1 MKLGEIIAN
10 FRAEKDL
17 SLGDFAKLTNLS
29 KTYIAMLEKG
39 INPSTEKEIV
49 PSIQTLQTCASVMGI
64 TLDEL
69 INKLDD
75 DQKINFNDNVTKQ
88 DTKNIISTFHKIVID
103 ENNKDEDKI
112 KEFGSEKNING
123 KYFLKLMAILS
134 GAMVVG
140 AALANTSDSAPKMDL
155 PEQIANKL
163 KPILEFLNKNYE
175 AQKENL
181 SADDKFDIKLLQNSL
196 QTTLQIAEKLSR
208 ENKIKSKK
216 VSF

>member
-69 INKLDD
+69 VNKLDD
-75 DQKINFNDNVTKQ
+75 DQKININDNITKQ
-88 DTKNIISTFHKIVID
+88 DTKNAISFYTKAFDKAINSNKTFDNAVTTAAALPFFGLIGAAIFSAAKNKID
-103 ENNKDEDKI
+103 KD
-112 KEFGSEKNING
+112 ING
-123 KYFLKLMAILS
+123 NVEKEIAMYLKQALTYLDMRYKSQGQNISAEITADRELLRSSILT
-134 GAMVVG
+134 
-140 AALANTSDSAPKMDL
+140 ALRL
-155 PEQIANKL
+155 
-163 KPILEFLNKNYE
+163 
-175 AQKENL
+175 
-181 SADDKFDIKLLQNSL
+181 
-196 QTTLQIAEKLSR
+196 AEKISR
-208 ENKIKSKK
+208 ENDSAKN
-216 VSF
+216 

>member
-17 SLGDFAKLTNLS
+17 SLGEFAKLTNLS

-69 INKLDD
+69 VNKLDD
-75 DQKINFNDNVTKQ
+75 DQKINFNDNITKQ
-88 DTKNIISTFHKIVID
+88 DTKDALSTIYKLVIHENEKAKDDYKDIIKKWD
-103 ENNKDEDKI
+103 I
-112 KEFGSEKNING
+112 KKSSNEKFYIA
-123 KYFLKLMAILS
+123 LMALLS
-134 GAMVVG
+134 GGMAIS
-140 AALANTSDSAPKMDL
+140 AALANKSDSAQNVNL
-155 PEQIANKL
+155 PEQIANKI

-181 SADDKFDIKLLQNSL
+181 SDDDKFDIELLQNSL
-196 QTTLQIAEKLSR
+196 KITLQIAEKLSR
-208 ENKIKSKK
+208 QNKIKS
-216 VSF
+216 

>member
-17 SLGDFAKLTNLS
+17 SLGEFAKLTNLS

-69 INKLDD
+69 VNKLDD
-75 DQKINFNDNVTKQ
+75 DQKINFNDNITKQ
-88 DTKNIISTFHKIVID
+88 DTKDALSTIYKLVIHENEKAKDDYKDIIKKWDSKKSF
-103 ENNKDEDKI
+103 N
-112 KEFGSEKNING
+112 EKFFIA
-123 KYFLKLMAILS
+123 LMALLS
-134 GAMVVG
+134 GGMALS
-140 AALANTSDSAPKMDL
+140 AALANKSDSAQNVNL
-155 PEQIANKL
+155 PEQIANKI

-175 AQKENL
+175 TQKENL
-181 SADDKFDIKLLQNSL
+181 SDDDKFDIELLQNSL
-196 QTTLQIAEKLSR
+196 KITLQIAEKLSR
-208 ENKIKSKK
+208 QNKIKS
-216 VSF
+216 

>member
-69 INKLDD
+69 VNKLDD
-75 DQKINFNDNVTKQ
+75 DQKINFNDNITKQ
-88 DTKNIISTFHKIVID
+88 DTKDALSTIYKLVID
-103 ENNKDEDKI
+103 KNENDNDEI
-112 KEFGSEKNING
+112 KKFISKKNINE
-123 KYFLKLMAILS
+123 KYYLTLMAILF
-134 GAMVVG
+134 GGLAVG
-140 AALANTSDSAPKMDL
+140 SALANRSDSTQKMNL
-155 PEQIANKL
+155 PEQVANKL
-163 KPILEFLNKNYE
+163 KPVLEFLNKNYE

-181 SADDKFDIKLLQNSL
+181 SDDDKFDIELLQNSL
-196 QTTLQIAEKLSR
+196 QTALQIAEKLSR
-208 ENKIKSKK
+208 ENKIKL
-216 VSF
+216 